1 MDKILLLRSRGFSR
15 QINVSTAVRLLIA
28 CVALLGLLLLS
39 LCLGK
44 IPLSPWAALQSLA
57 DGRQDGIAFI
67 VTELRLPRSLLAMLV
82 GGALALSGLLLQAM
96 IRNPLASPDILGITS
111 GASAAT
117 VCALSFPTVAL
128 GAGYLPLAAMSGAAV
143 AALAVYLLAWR
154 AGVSPQ
160 RLVLT
165 GVGVS
170 ALLTAVTTFLL
181 VFSPLTTTLS
191 AYVWLTGSV
200 YAASWQETRTL
211 AGWLLAIVPLWM
223 GVARHVTA
231 QQLDDD
237 LAQGIGVRVQWRR
250 LGLLAVSV
258 ALAGTAIAWGGA
270 MAFVGLIAPHIA
282 KRLVGPAFAGQAAMT
297 AICGAGLVLLADLCG
312 RTLFLPL
319 DLPAGI
325 FVSALGTPFFL
336 YLLLK
341 QRH

>member
-1 MDKILLLRSRGFSR
+1 
-15 QINVSTAVRLLIA
+15 
-28 CVALLGLLLLS
+28 
-39 LCLGK
+39 
-44 IPLSPWAALQSLA
+44 
-57 DGRQDGIAFI
+57 
-67 VTELRLPRSLLAMLV
+67 RLPRSLLAMLV

-117 VCALSFPTVAL
+117 VCYLSFPTVAL
-128 GAGYLPLAAMSGAAV
+128 GAGYLPLAAILGAAV

-165 GVGVS
+165 GVGIS

-200 YAASWQETRTL
+200 YAASWAETRTL
-211 AGWLLAIVPLWM
+211 AGWLLAIVPLWI
-223 GVARHVTA
+223 GIARHVTA
-231 QQLDDD
+231 QQLDDE
-237 LAQGIGVRVQWRR
+237 LAQGIGVRVQRIR
-250 LGLLAVSV
+250 LCLLAVGV
-258 ALAGTAIAWGGA
+258 ALAGAAIAWGGA

-282 KRLVGPAFAGQAAMT
+282 KRLVGPAFGGQAAMT
-297 AICGAGLVLLADLCG
+297 AMCGAGLVLLADLCG

>member
-1 MDKILLLRSRGFSR
+1 LYRNGTE
-15 QINVSTAVRLLIA
+15 TA
-28 CVALLGLLLLS
+28 
-39 LCLGK
+39 
-44 IPLSPWAALQSLA
+44 
-57 DGRQDGIAFI
+57 
-67 VTELRLPRSLLAMLV
+67 RSLLAMLV
-82 GGALALSGLLLQAM
+82 GGALALSGLLLQAI

-117 VCALSFPTVAL
+117 VCYLSFPTVAL
-128 GAGYLPLAAMSGAAV
+128 GAGYLPLAAMTGAAV

-165 GVGVS
+165 GVGIS

-200 YAASWQETRTL
+200 YAASWQETGTL

-237 LAQGIGVRVQWRR
+237 LARGIGLHVQWIR

-258 ALAGTAIAWGGA
+258 ALAGAAIAWGGA

-282 KRLVGPAFAGQAAMT
+282 KRLVGPAFGGQAAMT
-297 AICGAGLVLLADLCG
+297 ALCGAGLVLLADLCG

>member
-1 MDKILLLRSRGFSR
+1 MDKIVLLRSRAISR
-15 QINVSTAVRLLIA
+15 QLNVSTVVRLLIA
-28 CVALLGLLLLS
+28 GGVLLALLLVS

-44 IPLSPWAALQSLA
+44 IPLSPWSALQSFT
-57 DGRQDGIAFI
+57 DGRQDAIAFI

-117 VCALSFPTVAL
+117 VCYLSFPTVAL
-128 GAGYLPLAAMSGAAV
+128 GAGYLPLAAMTGAAV

-165 GVGVS
+165 GVGIS

-200 YAASWQETRTL
+200 YAASWQETGTL

-231 QQLDDD
+231 QRLDDD
-237 LAQGIGVRVQWRR
+237 LARGIGLHVQWIR

-258 ALAGTAIAWGGA
+258 ALAGAAIAWGGA

-282 KRLVGPAFAGQAAMT
+282 KRLVGPAFGGQAAMT
-297 AICGAGLVLLADLCG
+297 ALCGAGLVLLADLCG